1 MESTRTPRHICKEL
15 TSSTRQWLPGS
26 APLPTA
32 KPTLRLPPLCQPPTR
47 RFGTASVLEPTHPA
61 FRRTLTG
68 CDRDTRHLRTCCRD
82 VVHDPWV
89 RQRLRCGESF
99 SVIFDQ
105 QIVYEI
111 LCFVGHVTPEL
122 LRVVKCSSLDCSE
135 ELRIVLLI
143 EWRETA
149 K

>member
-1 MESTRTPRHICKEL
+1 MVARVGSIADSEANAAASSSVSTAD
-15 TSSTRQWLPGS
+15 SSSWDSERS
-26 APLPTA
+26 RADAP
-32 KPTLRLPPLCQPPTR
+32 
-47 RFGTASVLEPTHPA
+47 SVQTNIH
-61 FRRTLTG
+61 RMR
-68 CDRDTRHLRTCCRD
+68 RDTRQLRTCCRD